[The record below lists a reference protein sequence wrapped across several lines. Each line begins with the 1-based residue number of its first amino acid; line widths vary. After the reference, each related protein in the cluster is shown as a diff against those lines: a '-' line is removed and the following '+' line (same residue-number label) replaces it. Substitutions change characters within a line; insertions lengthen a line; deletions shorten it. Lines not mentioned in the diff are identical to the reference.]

1 MATSA
6 SSRQASELR
15 KVLAEMERNGTVGD
29 VSSKSTKAAKP
40 ATSSVSQ
47 ETMEALKGLSRKERK
62 YVLSQIADSESEIE
76 EDSAESAEKSSDDHE
91 VDALTEKLKEADVKD
106 PEMDLKTALIKAV
119 LPLISSKR
127 GSRANRVVKA
137 LTIEGGFQA
146 VVTNSKNKDAAEKR
160 TVILQVKTVL
170 GDMFPDHRSKLTR
183 TYIDNLSNVAKLA
196 AAMDAH
202 VVHLA
207 TTANID
213 EDLIYGVLDEK
224 PKA

>member
-1 MATSA
+1 
-6 SSRQASELR
+6 
-15 KVLAEMERNGTVGD
+15 MERNGTVGD

-119 LPLISSKR
+119 LPLVPSKR
-127 GSRANRVVKA
+127 GSVSSRVFNA
-137 LTIEGGFQA
+137 LITEGGFQA
-146 VVTNSKNKDAAEKR
+146 VVMNSKSKDAEEKR
-160 TVILQVKTVL
+160 TVIHQVKTVL
-170 GDMFPDHRSKLTR
+170 GDMFPGYKSKLTR
-183 TYIDNLSNVAKLA
+183 TYVDKQSNVAKLA
-196 AAMDAH
+196 AAMDSH

-207 TTANID
+207 TLANID
-213 EDLIYGVLDEK
+213 EDLICEVIDK
-224 PKA
+224 QAKA

>member
-1 MATSA
+1 VF
-6 SSRQASELR
+6 ELK

-29 VSSKSTKAAKP
+29 VSSKPAKAAKA

-47 ETMEALKGLSRKERK
+47 DTIRTLKGLSRRERH
-62 YVLSQIADSESEIE
+62 YVLSQISESESE
-76 EDSAESAEKSSDDHE
+76 EDSAESAGKSSGDDE
-91 VDALTEKLKEADVKD
+91 VNALANKLGKADVKD